1 MLPTIWDQILCA
13 EEASGCI
20 LSGTERPKKANFGLP
35 ETIRVTKNKRRRFS
49 LAFAKF
55 SHTNMLCR

>member
-35 ETIRVTKNKRRRFS
+35 EMIRVTKNKRRRFWP
-49 LAFAKF
+49 LEVFP
-55 SHTNMLCR
+55 H